1 MPAPVYWRAPFKT
14 GPRVALHDV
23 ARLLPVRVLADPY
36 GAAAG
41 ARPRRQFWTGRDALT
56 PNELTPNELTV
67 ARMAAEGRT
76 SQEIAQSRFCYY
88 QDYRHAP
95 QPYLCK
101 TEHQFPPATRFTT
114 CTRALME
121 GDIGGCQHSERKE
134 GASLPAET

>member
-1 MPAPVYWRAPFKT
+1 MTWLACSLFGSSPTRTAPPQ
-14 GPRVALHDV
+14 
-23 ARLLPVRVLADPY
+23 VLAP
-36 GAAAG
+36 GASSGPATT
-41 ARPRRQFWTGRDALT
+41 RLLT

-114 CTRALME
+114 CTRALIE
-121 GDIGGCQHSERKE
+121 GDIGGYQHSERKE